1 MRRRAGERMTAGTHG
16 VGILVFDGMKMLD
29 LSGPAEVFSEANR
42 FGAHYRLTLVS
53 VGGKPVH
60 TSIGLRM
67 PVDGDARAASAF
79 DTFLVLG
86 GDPLPG
92 SPVAPELAAAA
103 RRLAQ
108 RSARVASVCT
118 GAFVLAAAGLLDGR
132 RATTHWEHAATLAR
146 RCPSAR
152 VEPDAIFVKDGN
164 TYTSAG
170 VTAGIDLALA
180 LVEHDHGPD
189 LARQVARSLV
199 VPMQR
204 AGGQSQFSASLQGP
218 APKTP
223 VLRLVQEA
231 VQADPTAD
239 HSLEALAARVRVS
252 PRHLTRM
259 FRAELDT
266 TPGRYVEL
274 IRFDL
279 AKALLDAGHNA
290 TEAAAKSG
298 FPSYESLRRAF
309 ARHLGLSPTRYQQ
322 RFASTDRASRRPRT
336 PARGAGAV
344 TS

>member
-1 MRRRAGERMTAGTHG
+1 MAARTHSVG
-16 VGILVFDGMKMLD
+16 VLVFDGMKMLD

-42 FGAHYRLTLVS
+42 YGAHYRLSVVS
-53 VGGKPVH
+53 VGGQAVH
-60 TSIGLRM
+60 TSIGLRV
-67 PVDGDARAASAF
+67 PADGDARAGTAY
-79 DTFLVLG
+79 DTVLVVG
-86 GDPLPG
+86 GDVLPE
-92 SPVAPELAAAA
+92 SPVDPGLSAAA
-103 RRLAQ
+103 RALAD
-108 RSARVASVCT
+108 RAGRVASVCT
-118 GAFVLAAAGLLDGR
+118 GAFVLGAAGLLEGK
-132 RATTHWEHAATLAR
+132 RATTHWQHTTALAR
-146 RCPSAR
+146 RCPSTR
-152 VEPDAIFVKDGN
+152 VEPDAIFVKDGT

-189 LARQVARSLV
+189 LARQVARALV
-199 VPMQR
+199 VHMQR

-218 APKTP
+218 APQTP
-223 VLRLVQEA
+223 VLRMVQDA

-239 HSLEALAARVRVS
+239 HSLDALAARVRVS

-290 TEAAAKSG
+290 TQAAALSG

-309 ARHLGLSPTRYQQ
+309 ARHLGLSPTRYQH
-322 RFASTDRASRRPRT
+322 RFATTTPASRDREKPGVKVPQEAEGEGT
-336 PARGAGAV
+336 
-344 TS
+344 